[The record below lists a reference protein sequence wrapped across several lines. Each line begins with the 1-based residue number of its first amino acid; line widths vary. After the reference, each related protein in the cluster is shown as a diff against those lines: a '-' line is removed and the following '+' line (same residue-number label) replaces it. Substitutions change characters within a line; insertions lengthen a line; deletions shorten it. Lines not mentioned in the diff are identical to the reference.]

1 MAVKKA
7 IIKAMVEESIVELMV
22 KSRVDNVYLTDD
34 STTLAAKLTEMI
46 TSLNGKAT
54 KEEMDQ
60 AISTAITNLV
70 NGAPETFDT
79 LKEIADYLSN
89 HQDEYTALLSVV
101 GNKVEKENGK
111 GLSTNDFSNSY
122 KAVLDGLG
130 ALASKSTVSMT
141 DLSSDVQEKINAASE
156 GNHSHSNMDVLN
168 TITGEKVSSWDG
180 KAKIY
185 VQTDQPATLSAGDL
199 WIMPT
204 D

>member
-89 HQDEYTALLSVV
+89 HQDE
-101 GNKVEKENGK
+101 
-111 GLSTNDFSNSY
+111 
-122 KAVLDGLG
+122 
-130 ALASKSTVSMT
+130 
-141 DLSSDVQEKINAASE
+141 
-156 GNHSHSNMDVLN
+156 
-168 TITGEKVSSWDG
+168 
-180 KAKIY
+180 
-185 VQTDQPATLSAGDL
+185 
-199 WIMPT
+199 
-204 D
+204 

>member
-79 LKEIADYLSN
+79 LKEIADYLAT

-111 GLSTNDFSNSY
+111 GLSTNDFTNSY
-122 KAVLDGLG
+122 KSVLDGLG

-168 TITGEKVSSWDG
+168 GITSDKVTSWDG

-185 VQTDQPATLSAGDL
+185 VQTDQPATLTAGDL